1 MYVQPVILPA
11 VAQKTVEI
19 IISLEPRLKVNRRS
33 IIVRRIHQFILVRS
47 EIDREIPYAAQ
58 ISAPPV
64 EIIIAVVRGVIIPVA
79 GYVYWIYL
87 GSLYHYQNVRILCQY
102 PRRGSFCGVLPVVCG
117 VGVVPYRRSA
127 AFVGLSVRL
136 VFQVVRNYRVVVLVS
151 FG

>member
-87 GSLYHYQNVRILCQY
+87 GSWQD
-102 PRRGSFCGVLPVVCG
+102 
-117 VGVVPYRRSA
+117 VPSTIIRTLGFFASIRAAAVSA
-127 AFVGLSVRL
+127 AC
-136 VFQVVRNYRVVVLVS
+136 FQLFAESES
-151 FG
+151 FHIAAPLPS